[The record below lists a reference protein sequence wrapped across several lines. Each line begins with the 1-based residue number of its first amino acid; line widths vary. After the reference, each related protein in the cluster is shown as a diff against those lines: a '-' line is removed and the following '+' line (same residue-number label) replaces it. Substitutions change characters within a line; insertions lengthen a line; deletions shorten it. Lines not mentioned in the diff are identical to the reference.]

1 MHYADTRRWRV
12 LPALVTSVCL
22 GVLSPTAPAAERET
36 AARNFGNDLFVAGS
50 EVRATDGSAGDAIL
64 AGARVSSSGAVQGD
78 EVAAGGEVNI
88 DADVSGGLYA
98 AGGRVRLDGKVAR
111 NARLAG
117 GRIEL
122 GPDAEVQGALSIGG
136 GEVTVE
142 GHVGKYLQVGA
153 GRTRLDGHVDGNVD
167 VAGGELNVGPHAVI
181 DGALT
186 YYGPQ
191 PAVIAAGAQI
201 RGGTHFIE
209 RSHWKRFGHHRGLGT
224 GSWIWLA
231 GWIVAGTILLTLW
244 PGFSHAV
251 SEVAQRQLW
260 LALLLGFAV
269 LVCVP
274 VALVFLM
281 LTIIGI
287 PLALLLLFV
296 YLLLLP
302 LGYLAS
308 AAAIGEWLLARM
320 RSGVQLLARDRI
332 LMLIG
337 VLIVLFLLTRV
348 PLLGGALRFLL
359 IIAGIGSLVIASAAR
374 HRGGGKTATVMA
386 T

>member
-1 MHYADTRRWRV
+1 VPLRVHCADTHRRSVRQ
-12 LPALVTSVCL
+12 ALVTLVCL
-22 GVLSPTAPAAERET
+22 AVVSHAAAAAEREH

-50 EVRATDGSAGDAIL
+50 EVRATDGAAGDAIL

-111 NARLAG
+111 NARVAG
-117 GRIEL
+117 GHVEL
-122 GPDAEVQGALSIGG
+122 GPDAEVQGALSVGG

-153 GRTRLDGHVDGNVD
+153 GRTRIDGRVDGNVD

-181 DGALT
+181 DGALN

-191 PAVIAAGAQI
+191 PAVIATGAQI
-201 RGGTHFIE
+201 RGGTHYTE
-209 RSHWKRFGHHRGLGT
+209 RSRWQRFGHHRGFGT

-231 GWIVAGTILLTLW
+231 GWIVAGTILLALW
-244 PGFSHAV
+244 PGFSRAV
-251 SEVAQRQLW
+251 SEVARHQLW

-269 LVCVP
+269 LICVP
-274 VALVFLM
+274 VALLFLM

-308 AAAIGEWLLARM
+308 AAAIGEWLLARL
-320 RSGVQLLARDRI
+320 RSGAQLVARDRI

-348 PLLGGALRFLL
+348 QFLGGALRFLL

-374 HRGGGKTATVMA
+374 HRTTS
-386 T
+386 

>member
-1 MHYADTRRWRV
+1 V
-12 LPALVTSVCL
+12 LPALLATVCL
-22 GVLSPTAPAAERET
+22 GLVSQMAAAAERGT
-36 AARNFGNDLFVAGS
+36 LAYNLGSDRFAAGS
-50 EVRATDGSAGDAIL
+50 EVRMADGSAGDAIL
-64 AGARVSSSGAVQGD
+64 AGGRVSSSGAVQGD
-78 EVAAGGEVNI
+78 EVAVGGEVDL
-88 DADVSGGLYA
+88 DADVAGGLYA

-111 NARLAG
+111 NARVAG
-117 GRIEL
+117 GHVEL

-153 GRTRLDGHVDGNVD
+153 GRTYIDGHVDGNVD
-167 VAGGELNVGPHAVI
+167 VASGELSVGPHAVI
-181 DGALT
+181 DGVLT

-191 PAVIAAGAQI
+191 PAAIDRGAQI
-201 RGGTHFIE
+201 HGGTHYFE
-209 RSHWKRFGHHRGLGT
+209 RSHWRRFGHHRGLGG

-231 GWIVAGTILLTLW
+231 GWIVAGTILLALW

-251 SEVAQRQLW
+251 SEVARHQLW
-260 LALLLGFAV
+260 LALLLGFGV

-274 VALVFLM
+274 VALVFLI

-287 PLALLLLFV
+287 PLALLLLFL

-320 RSGVQLLARDRI
+320 RSGTQLLTRDRI
-332 LMLIG
+332 LALIG

-348 PLLGGALRFLL
+348 PLVGGTLRFLL
-359 IIAGIGSLVIASAAR
+359 IIAGIGSLVLASAAR
-374 HRGGGKTATVMA
+374 HRAPA
-386 T
+386 